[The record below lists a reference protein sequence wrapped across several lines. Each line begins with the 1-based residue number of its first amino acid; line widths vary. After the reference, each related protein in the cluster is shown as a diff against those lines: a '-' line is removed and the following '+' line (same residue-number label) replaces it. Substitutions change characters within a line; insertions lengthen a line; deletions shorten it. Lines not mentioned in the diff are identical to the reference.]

1 MGIVLINANGR
12 DATKD
17 NNSTA
22 VCYVGCKLPH
32 GLLCELSVG
41 SPEHSHVKLRGGRT
55 NKLLGVGVTRAP
67 RAFMERWMKI
77 NKDLV
82 FVQNK
87 QIWLADSEEAA
98 MAGAIGMVG
107 MLTGFEPLDG
117 GQIPKEI
124 EADAEHLSKMGVS
137 VRGV

>member
-1 MGIVLINANGR
+1 MGIVVVNANGR

-32 GLLCELSVG
+32 GLICELG
-41 SPEHSHVKLRGGRT
+41 ANTPEHAHVKLRGGRT
-55 NKLLGVGVTRAP
+55 NKLLGVGVTPAP
-67 RAFMERWMKI
+67 RNFMERWLKV
-77 NKDLV
+77 NKNLPYV
-82 FVQNK
+82 ENK

-98 MAGAIGMVG
+98 LAGAVGMVG
-107 MLTGFEPLDG
+107 MLTGFEALDG

-124 EADAEHLSKMGVS
+124 EADAEHLRKMGVS